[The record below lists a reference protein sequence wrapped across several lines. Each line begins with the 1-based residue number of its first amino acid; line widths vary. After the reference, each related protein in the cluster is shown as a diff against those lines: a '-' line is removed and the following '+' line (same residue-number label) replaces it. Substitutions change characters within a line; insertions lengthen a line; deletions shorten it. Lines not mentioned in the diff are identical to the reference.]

1 MLCLTTAAAQPYR
14 SNLCAQAF
22 LHEIWQVV
30 IQPTFLLHG
39 GNGKVGFRLL
49 SCLVAPEPSEQPL
62 PRLGVRAAATR
73 NRNEDTRGRAL
84 PEGRASRAA
93 DVAAGSVAVG
103 MC

>member
-49 SCLVAPEPSEQPL
+49 SCLVAPKPSEQP
-62 PRLGVRAAATR
+62 
-73 NRNEDTRGRAL
+73 
-84 PEGRASRAA
+84 
-93 DVAAGSVAVG
+93 
-103 MC
+103 